1 MNASFFTRVGISEL
15 VAIGLPP
22 VRQSDSE
29 PVGVLGGLLLVAA
42 MALMFWCAVRLVTWF
57 DVKLGSWRLFRD
69 IHRDLGIGGP
79 RPRHTRRSSP
89 QGP

>member
-1 MNASFFTRVGISEL
+1 MAASFLLHPSVDEL

-22 VRQSDSE
+22 TPRSESE
-29 PVGVLGGLLLVAA
+29 PIGFLGGLVLVAA
-42 MALMFWCAVRLVTWF
+42 FALAFWCAVRLVTWL

-69 IHRDLGIGGP
+69 IQSDLGIGGS

-89 QGP
+89 PGP